1 MSQSTEL
8 NSFFGRFKSKSANV
22 VHTIEHLSYLPS
34 ARTTLLVSLSL
45 LICISL
51 LMIAS
56 ASVPFAV
63 KNGMSELSFFYRQLG
78 YIIMG
83 VGFGWLVY
91 KAKLKTLCN
100 ISFIMFS
107 WLVCVVLLIITL
119 LVAPEI
125 NGAKRWLNLGF
136 GNFQPAELCKMVM
149 AMVVAEYAV
158 RRSAE
163 VRESATSSLRLI
175 VPFLPIGF
183 LLMLQPDYGTSL
195 VVIATTLVILFIAGA
210 PIRQYILVLSSSV
223 VVLSIPVVTSDY
235 RMRRLT
241 GFLDPFGTYQGDGYQ
256 LANSLMA
263 LGRGGIT
270 GLGYGDSVQKLSHL
284 PEAHTDFLLAITG
297 EELGLIGVLVVLT
310 LEFLIIGSIM
320 AISYAT
326 LKRRQLILS
335 YTTFAFAIIFF
346 GQVVINAAMNFATA
360 PTKGLTMPF
369 FSYGGSSILISC
381 LMIGYVLN
389 VYKNSP
395 IIAADRESAR
405 Y

>member
-1 MSQSTEL
+1 MSESIKS
-8 NSFFGRFKSKSANV
+8 NNFFGGFKSKSANIV
-22 VHTIEHLSYLPS
+22 QKIEHLPYLPS
-34 ARTTLLVSLSL
+34 ARTTLLVSLSI

-56 ASVPFAV
+56 ASIPFAT
-63 KNGMSELSFFYRQLG
+63 KNGMNELSFFYRQLG
-78 YIIMG
+78 YIGMG
-83 VGFGWLVY
+83 VFFGWLVY
-91 KAKLKTLCN
+91 KSSLKTLSST
-100 ISFIMFS
+100 SFIMFC
-107 WLVCVVLLIITL
+107 WLISVILLILTL
-119 LVAPEI
+119 LIAPEI

-163 VRESATSSLRLI
+163 VRENASSSLRLI

-195 VVIATTLVILFIAGA
+195 VVIATTLVVLFIAGA
-210 PIRQYILVLSSSV
+210 PIRQYVPILAISAVALSLPVL
-223 VVLSIPVVTSDY
+223 TSDY
-235 RMRRLT
+235 RMRRVT
-241 GFLDPFGTYQGDGYQ
+241 GFLDPFGNYQGDGYQ

-263 LGRGGIT
+263 LGRGGVT
-270 GLGYGDSVQKLSHL
+270 GLGYGDSIQKLSHL

-320 AISYAT
+320 AISYMA

-346 GQVVINAAMNFATA
+346 GQTVINAAMNFATA

-381 LMIGYVLN
+381 IMIGYVFN

-395 IIAADRESAR
+395 IIAANRESAR